1 MVVVLGILRQGRMQ
15 VVQVGAGGCRWVG
28 VSWVVGGIWIIMYPQ
43 VARMQ
48 VLAAGEG
55 AGVQGCWL
63 WLAVHG

>member
-1 MVVVLGILRQGRMQ
+1 MVVVLGILRQGRM
-15 VVQVGAGGCRWVG
+15 QVGAGGCRWVG